1 MITFSNHL
9 DNLLAKI
16 RAENVLRRMIVAP
29 GPPVRLA
36 DLMMVKRNYEDYK
49 YQPHRGSQWIE

>member
-16 RAENVLRRMIVAP
+16 RAENVLRRMVVTP

-36 DLMMVKRNYEDYK
+36 DLMGVKRKQVAARRKLRDEAERK
-49 YQPHRGSQWIE
+49 